1 MDDRR
6 IYLPLEER
14 FFALRAQNDAVGIRR
29 KDENFSFELWQLF
42 G

>member
-6 IYLPLEER
+6 ICFPLAER
-14 FFALRAQNDAVGIRR
+14 FFALRAQNDAVVIRR
-29 KDENFSFELWQLF
+29 KDEDFSSELRQLF